1 MQPTPLPLLPPLLF
15 LLLFG
20 LFSPC
25 KVKIGFLLKV
35 VDIISNAKQV
45 VHTMT
50 YSVCWSIQVARL
62 NPDKSIPLAVLKG
75 AKGLAI
81 LTVAKAGVLV
91 AYKLGTGLVISRR
104 SDGSWSAP
112 SAIVS
117 VGLGWGAQVTT
128 LLVLSTSVVYFSVVV
143 LEHMCVI

>member
-1 MQPTPLPLLPPLLF
+1 
-15 LLLFG
+15 
-20 LFSPC
+20 
-25 KVKIGFLLKV
+25 
-35 VDIISNAKQV
+35 
-45 VHTMT
+45 
-50 YSVCWSIQVARL
+50 L

-112 SAIVS
+112 SAILS
-117 VGLGWGAQVTT
+117 VGLGWGAQVNI
-128 LLVLSTSVVYFSVVV
+128 LVHSTSIVYFQ
-143 LEHMCVI
+143 LLLLQERLLFPFK